1 LERLAVFVRRD
12 LEENEKDID
21 DTELSVIL
29 SDDSELS
36 VTLCGSTVRML
47 DEGKFLPFGTRL
59 VYAGP
64 GLDESDYQTLDTLR
78 RYHLTL
84 EYLCLD
90 ETSLPPPGDRGFK
103 QYQMKEGG
111 YEIL

>member
-1 LERLAVFVRRD
+1 
-12 LEENEKDID
+12 
-21 DTELSVIL
+21 
-29 SDDSELS
+29 
-36 VTLCGSTVRML
+36 ML
-47 DEGKFLPFGTRL
+47 NEGKFLPFGTRL

-64 GLDESDYQTLDTLR
+64 SLEENDYQALDTLR

-90 ETSLPPPGDRGFK
+90 EHFLLPPGNRGIK
-103 QYQMKEGG
+103 QYQIKESG